1 MADKKVILEVELIEG
16 NANSKLNELKASL
29 QSLDKTHKDYEPTL
43 KLIAQAE
50 RDLSKAQQNRIL
62 VEKGLM
68 SSSTKV
74 DKATKRTAKE
84 MKQLSSD
91 TGAST
96 SATLELGRVFSDAP
110 YGIRGVANNIQQLAS
125 NLFFMS
131 KKTDEAT
138 GKTVGFKGA
147 VGSLIGN
154 LVGPAGVLV
163 AFQAAI
169 ALLDWFSNRTESAK
183 EAASNFKQEVEELA
197 KVLGSSLNVS
207 VKEYI
212 KLIRDKKLLDEEML
226 KTSEEQAEL
235 ESKLNSLQEYR
246 TDLEEKKKKS
256 KMGTVNLDKQIKVI
270 QLKEIE
276 IQDKI
281 AKLYED
287 AANKVNNYNKA
298 KDAQTAAT
306 AGTIKALELEKSKA
320 IAYQKTISSTS
331 KIWKEEAEKIKVI
344 QAKIDAITGGT
355 KKKGSVK
362 KISPFKTPKELEL
375 DVKNNEKALIEF
387 NKKLEEYDLKT
398 EMNNKLSAAKTEKE
412 RFDIKKLY
420 ATKLLTAQID
430 AERETLKLNKS
441 TELEIAKAKTAAHIA
456 DIKRAFELFK
466 IKTELDKNLTPKQ
479 KESLI
484 GGATGK
490 MFDAIGQA
498 DKEIEDTE
506 KGINDRYKP
515 IFKLFEEVKVARFAA
530 LFSGFK
536 DKEKQEDELAKLES
550 YAKKAKEILNGIGDF
565 VDAEYQ
571 RELSIE
577 QNKTNVLNNELNQ
590 RLLNENLSKEQR
602 KTIQNEIAQNDEKL
616 RKKQESIEKK
626 RFKAQK
632 AINIATALID
642 TGVAAVKALKN
653 NGGVPTGLPAMFG
666 TIALG
671 LAQVATIARTKFQSS
686 AGSSPVFAG
695 GGGGSS
701 SGGGTGRAEASFNIV
716 GGRTKEDA
724 LLGAIQAK
732 FDQPVRAYV
741 VSGDVTSQ
749 QELDRVIVSS
759 SSL

>member
-1 MADKKVILEVELIEG
+1 M
-16 NANSKLNELKASL
+16 
-29 QSLDKTHKDYEPTL
+29 
-43 KLIAQAE
+43 
-50 RDLSKAQQNRIL
+50 
-62 VEKGLM
+62 
-68 SSSTKV
+68 
-74 DKATKRTAKE
+74 
-84 MKQLSSD
+84 
-91 TGAST
+91 
-96 SATLELGRVFSDAP
+96 
-110 YGIRGVANNIQQLAS
+110 ANNITQLVSQLGSA
-125 NLFFMS
+125 S
-131 KKTDEAT
+131 KKAGGLGGALKLMGKQLMGPLGIVFLITAAVSALDYFYGAATKAEKSINSVAESAAKSASALKIFIKANDSGTMSTEETAKAVKKANLEYKDLNIQVGKNGKITDESVLAINRKIKSLENLAKAT
-138 GKTVGFKGA
+138 ALQGMIEDEFVKMDPLEKKLEKQEEEALIKLKVKGINTIKEAQDIADNSKDYALKGYTNGVITQVNSTKDEIDSIQKNIDRLIGKIPNIDDLFKG
-147 VGSLIGN
+147 
-154 LVGPAGVLV
+154 
-163 AFQAAI
+163 
-169 ALLDWFSNRTESAK
+169 
-183 EAASNFKQEVEELA
+183 
-197 KVLGSSLNVS
+197 
-207 VKEYI
+207 
-212 KLIRDKKLLDEEML
+212 
-226 KTSEEQAEL
+226 
-235 ESKLNSLQEYR
+235 
-246 TDLEEKKKKS
+246 
-256 KMGTVNLDKQIKVI
+256 
-270 QLKEIE
+270 
-276 IQDKI
+276 
-281 AKLYED
+281 
-287 AANKVNNYNKA
+287 
-298 KDAQTAAT
+298 
-306 AGTIKALELEKSKA
+306 
-320 IAYQKTISSTS
+320 
-331 KIWKEEAEKIKVI
+331 
-344 QAKIDAITGGT
+344 TGG
-355 KKKGSVK
+355 KDGKVK

-498 DKEIEDTE
+498 DKEIEATE

-565 VDAEYQ
+565 VDAEYE

-577 QNKTNVLNNELNQ
+577 QNKTNVLNNELNK

-602 KTIQNEIAQNDEKL
+602 KTIQNEIAQNDETL

>member
-1 MADKKVILEVELIEG
+1 MADKKVILEVEIIEG
-16 NANSKLNELKASL
+16 NAQSTLNQLEASL
-29 QSLDKTHKDYEPTL
+29 KSLDKTHKDYKPTL
-43 KLIAQAE
+43 QLIAQAE
-50 RDLSKAQQNRIL
+50 RDLAKAQQNRIL

-226 KTSEEQAEL
+226 KTSEEQSKL
-235 ESKLNSLQEYR
+235 EAKLNSNIEYR
-246 TDLEEKKKKS
+246 RDLEKKKKNS
-256 KMGTVNLDKQIKVI
+256 KMGTINLDKQIKVI

-276 IQDKI
+276 IQNKI

-298 KDAQTAAT
+298 KDAQTTAT

-344 QAKIDAITGGT
+344 QAKIDAITGGK
-355 KKKGSVK
+355 KKKGG
-362 KISPFKTPKELEL
+362 KTKLIELEDL
-375 DVKNNEKALIEF
+375 DTTAENYESELSKLNEKLELIDAKSEEDKLII
-387 NKKLEEYDLKT
+387 KKKYHLARLESDHNEH
-398 EMNNKLSAAKTEKE
+398 TEKYKQTTTQYRADLE
-412 RFDIKKLY
+412 LYLKQQVLLGKMSQEDANKRLDIFDINTKTQIRQSNKNFESLRSVTKLFYDNQIMDAVFAGQKLAGNGNTQATQDMIDTQNHLKRKADLY
-420 ATKLLTAQID
+420 ASYADKVKEVLSTISDFVSAEF
-430 AERETLKLNKS
+430 ERE
-441 TELEIAKAKTAAHIA
+441 
-456 DIKRAFELFK
+456 
-466 IKTELDKNLTPKQ
+466 
-479 KESLI
+479 LI
-484 GGATGK
+484 
-490 MFDAIGQA
+490 
-498 DKEIEDTE
+498 IEE
-506 KGINDRYKP
+506 
-515 IFKLFEEVKVARFAA
+515 
-530 LFSGFK
+530 
-536 DKEKQEDELAKLES
+536 
-550 YAKKAKEILNGIGDF
+550 
-565 VDAEYQ
+565 
-571 RELSIE
+571 
-577 QNKTNVLNNELNQ
+577 NKTNSANKSLND

-602 KTIQNEIAQNDEKL
+602 ASIQNEIAQNDEKL
-616 RKKQESIEKK
+616 RVKKEQIARKQFKVEKAFKIGMALADTASSALKAYASQLSIPTPDAPFRAAAAAKV
-626 RFKAQK
+626 
-632 AINIATALID
+632 ATA
-642 TGVAAVKALKN
+642 
-653 NGGVPTGLPAMFG
+653 F
-666 TIALG
+666 G
-671 LAQVATIARTKFQSS
+671 LANVAMIARTKFQSS
-686 AGSSPVFAG
+686 APSSPANASIG
-695 GGGGSS
+695 GSDSSS
-701 SGGGTGRAEASFNIV
+701 SGRAEPSFNIV
-716 GGRTKEDA
+716 GRSNDNI
-724 LLGAIQAK
+724 LLSAIQSQ
-732 FDQPVRAYV
+732 FDQPLRAYV
-741 VSGDVTSQ
+741 VARDVTNQ
-749 QELDRVIVSS
+749 QQLDGVISTAAS
-759 SSL
+759 T